1 MGVLYIKLNTQQDFF
16 IRTFP
21 YVSFMQLA
29 PCLFCY
35 TLQMDKQKAITL
47 AGSQSELARILG
59 IHRTAVHQWKKIPKG
74 RIYQLMFLRPQWFV
88 E

>member
-1 MGVLYIKLNTQQDFF
+1 MGVLYSNLNTKQDFF
-16 IRTFP
+16 IRNYP
-21 YVSFMQLA
+21 YVVFLQIIK
-29 PCLFCY
+29 CLFCY
-35 TLQMDKQKAITL
+35 TLKMDKQKAITL